1 MLRSL
6 LSKEMNNSHHVEQ
19 SLNFYAAFLQFS
31 INIVGILNNFLLLY
45 AHAKDPYKILKRC
58 HFIINVGVVDFI
70 GSLLL
75 FLYTTLVLGRVFNLE
90 DEQLISRISNRV
102 ASLFFAASLMSFLSL
117 AIERFLSVVYPLWH
131 KVHVSNKV
139 CRYWLTGMWLFVFST
154 ELLRLLKESIE
165 FVFIQ
170 LGLYFVGYCTTN
182 MLYFATYISI
192 VKQRKALEKSSE
204 SSRINKRAMQ
214 IRLRNEKSFLSTV
227 AIVCAFFTVI
237 YSPTIVLLVLLFLKK
252 NRLSYIAQNIIT
264 RYFPWVFVMVS
275 LNFAIYVPIYV
286 WRLPKYRKT
295 FKKLYFRS

>member
-19 SLNFYAAFLQFS
+19 SLNFYAAFLQFP

-75 FLYTTLVLGRVFNLE
+75 FLYTTLVLGRVFNPE
-90 DEQLISRISNRV
+90 DQLLISRISNRV
-102 ASLFFAASLMSFLSL
+102 VSLFFAASLMSFFSL

-139 CRYWLTGMWLFVFST
+139 CRYWLAGMWLFVFTS
-154 ELLRLLKESIE
+154 ELLQLLIKSIE
-165 FVFIQ
+165 FELFRVGLFFIE
-170 LGLYFVGYCTTN
+170 YCTTN
-182 MLYFATYISI
+182 MLYYATYISI
-192 VKQRKALEKSSE
+192 VKQRKALEKRSE
-204 SSRINKRAMQ
+204 SSHINKRAIQ

-227 AIVCAFFTVI
+227 AIVCVIFTVLV
-237 YSPTIVLLVLLFLKK
+237 SPTIVFLVFLFLKK
-252 NRLSYIAQNIIT
+252 NRLSNVAKKII

-275 LNFAIYVPIYV
+275 LNYAINVPIYV

-295 FKKLYFRS
+295 FKKLYCRN